1 MQKERDY
8 IDKAIMEAF
17 KPIEPKDNYNQ
28 KLLEKLSK
36 RSMERSKIDM
46 AAFSLILAGFM
57 AIMIY
62 STSLQFTLTEFKY
75 KVVSEILTVQYNYNL
90 DIAKYLLG
98 V

>member
-8 IDKAIMEAF
+8 IDKAIIDSF
-17 KPIEPKDNYNQ
+17 KPVEPKDDYNER
-28 KLLEKLSK
+28 LLEKLN
-36 RSMERSKIDM
+36 RSHTEQSRINM
-46 AAFSLILAGFM
+46 AAVSLILAGFM

-62 STSLQFTLTEFKY
+62 STSLQFTLIEFKY

-98 V
+98 A